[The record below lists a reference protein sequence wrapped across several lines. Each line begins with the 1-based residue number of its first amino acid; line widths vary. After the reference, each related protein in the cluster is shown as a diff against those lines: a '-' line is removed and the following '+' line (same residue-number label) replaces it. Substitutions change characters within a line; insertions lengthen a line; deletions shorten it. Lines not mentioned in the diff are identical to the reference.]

1 MIDLI
6 LSSIIGG
13 GAIFALYHT
22 WRTGFSIPSGIS
34 MGMVAGIALVLM
46 PSKIM
51 QASGIIIYIVGVFAA
66 LVYGIFQK
74 ELDTRSR
81 LVVSLFSVSI
91 LIYWFMRLTHLP
103 GSYIVLLSFLLITA
117 IVSISGKL
125 KLRNELGFLAIMLA
139 DVLSIFAEKLLSI

>member
-1 MIDLI
+1 
-6 LSSIIGG
+6 
-13 GAIFALYHT
+13 
-22 WRTGFSIPSGIS
+22 
-34 MGMVAGIALVLM
+34 
-46 PSKIM
+46 M

-103 GSYIVLLSFLLITA
+103 GSYIVLLSSLLITA

-125 KLRNELGFLAIMLA
+125 KLRNELGFLTIMLA